1 MSESPS
7 TGSEP
12 EPITIEVTVG
22 APIETVWSY
31 LREPALISQ
40 WHGWI
45 EDGLE
50 QEVDFIYGQ
59 HAHETTT
66 PYVLQMDRGT
76 EGSVD
81 GGDRFELL
89 ESGTD
94 RQTSVRI
101 TRGARGSGELW
112 DTWYDDIT
120 EGWTSFLH
128 QLRFTLEEAPE
139 FPRRTIFLNVDG
151 TGLTS
156 VRAALGLTSVA
167 AEQAYTVGGAD
178 EPDLRGRGWFSSDH
192 QVGVTA
198 ESLGPG
204 LVIAADKPDA
214 TGDYKGAMVIVSTYG
229 QDEAAFANSVKEW
242 GNWWR
247 ALYPDATGPTA

>member
-7 TGSEP
+7 TGSAP

-50 QEVDFIYGQ
+50 QEVDLIYRQ

-76 EGSVD
+76 DGSVD

-89 ESGTD
+89 ESRTNG
-94 RQTSVRI
+94 QTIVRI
-101 TRGARGSGELW
+101 TRGARGSDELW
-112 DTWYDDIT
+112 DTWYDDVT

-128 QLRFTLEEAPE
+128 QLRFTLEEAPK

-151 TGLTS
+151 AGLTS
-156 VRAALGLTSVA
+156 VRAALGLTNVA
-167 AEQAYTVGGAD
+167 AGRAHTVGGAD
-178 EPDLRGRGWFSSDH
+178 EPDLRGRGWFATDH
-192 QVGVTA
+192 QVGVTV

-204 LVIAADKPDA
+204 LVVAADKPDT
-214 TGDYKGAMVIVSTYG
+214 TGAYKGAMVVVSTYG
-229 QDEAAFANSVKEW
+229 QDEAAFADSVREW
-242 GNWWR
+242 GDWWR
-247 ALYPDATGPTA
+247 AHYPDSSAPTV